1 MRQEVI
7 NYIVKDLKRNL
18 IESQRLWDEKEQ
30 SHAYII
36 GYLEGTIKGTIAILD
51 SNKET
56 ENK

>member
-7 NYIVKDLKRNL
+7 DYIVKDLKRNL

-36 GYLEGTIKGTIAILD
+36 GYLEVSACLIIH
-51 SNKET
+51 S
-56 ENK
+56 

>member
-7 NYIVKDLKRNL
+7 DYIVKDLKRNL
-18 IESQRLWDEKEQ
+18 IESQRLWDEKDQ

-36 GYLEGTIKGTIAILD
+36 GYLEGAIKGTIAILD